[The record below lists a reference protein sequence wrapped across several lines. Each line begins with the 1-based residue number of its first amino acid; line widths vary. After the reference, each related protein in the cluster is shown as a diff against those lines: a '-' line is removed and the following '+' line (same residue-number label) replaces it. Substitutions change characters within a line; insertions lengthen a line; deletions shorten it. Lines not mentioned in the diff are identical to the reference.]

1 MVAPALRRHVR
12 RAAGRRHWRVGRWAV
27 FGVDGSRVEC
37 PRTKANEAAFGSA
50 GRRKTGPQQFLTTLF
65 HVGTGLVWDFRRGDA
80 RASERA
86 HLLAMLPALPRR
98 RCLLLAD
105 AGFTGY
111 DLLAALRGTGRSFV
125 IRVGRNVRLLR
136 KLGWVADEHD
146 GVVYLWPAK
155 ARDRRD
161 PPLVLRLVTLTDGR
175 NRRTHLL
182 TDVLDRAALPDAAVG
197 ALYRR
202 RWGVELLYR
211 SLKQTMGRRRLLCG
225 SPAAATAELD
235 WAVVGLWLL
244 GLISV
249 GRLAAAGQAP
259 DRWGVAASLRAVR
272 RAIGVVAAAARCR
285 PCRRRTPSLGDELA
299 RATKDAYARRGPRRA
314 RDWPHKKR
322 DRPPGDPRA
331 RNASESEVALAAEL
345 RSKGAAA

>member
-1 MVAPALRRHVR
+1 MGQVQHATPIVLSH
-12 RAAGRRHWRVGRWAV
+12 GL
-27 FGVDGSRVEC
+27 FG
-37 PRTKANEAAFGSA
+37 FGEVS
-50 GRRKTGPQQFLTTLF
+50 
-65 HVGTGLVWDFRRGDA
+65 
-80 RASERA
+80 
-86 HLLAMLPALPRR
+86 
-98 RCLLLAD
+98 
-105 AGFTGY
+105 
-111 DLLAALRGTGRSFV
+111 
-125 IRVGRNVRLLR
+125 
-136 KLGWVADEHD
+136 LGKIKFS
-146 GVVYLWPAK
+146 YF
-155 ARDRRD
+155 
-161 PPLVLRLVTLTDGR
+161 
-175 NRRTHLL
+175 NRI
-182 TDVLDRAALPDAAVG
+182 DRA
-197 ALYRR
+197 
-202 RWGVELLYR
+202 
-211 SLKQTMGRRRLLCG
+211 LKQTMGRRRLLCG